1 MPQCSSGLRTSDKRV
16 RPVIKVAM
24 GGAEGG
30 GAMSDLPT
38 IVKLR
43 YDLERWVNG
52 RGGKII
58 NKTVNVID
66 RNAEIVFED
75 ATTGAT
81 FRVDIKELSHDK
93 KRSL

>member
-1 MPQCSSGLRTSDKRV
+1 
-16 RPVIKVAM
+16 
-24 GGAEGG
+24 
-30 GAMSDLPT
+30 MSDLPT

-66 RNAEIVFED
+66 SNAEIVFED

-81 FRVDIKELSHDK
+81 FRVNIKELSHDK
-93 KRSL
+93 TRSL

>member
-1 MPQCSSGLRTSDKRV
+1 M
-16 RPVIKVAM
+16 
-24 GGAEGG
+24 
-30 GAMSDLPT
+30 
-38 IVKLR
+38 
-43 YDLERWVNG
+43 NG

-66 RNAEIVFED
+66 SNAEIVFED

-93 KRSL
+93 TRSL

>member
-1 MPQCSSGLRTSDKRV
+1 
-16 RPVIKVAM
+16 M

-52 RGGKII
+52 RGGEII

-66 RNAEIVFED
+66 SNAEIVFED

-81 FRVDIKELSHDK
+81 FRVDIKELSHD
-93 KRSL
+93 